1 MPQTSVCFD
10 WPRNSYPLIWVQIAQ
25 QFYDFFFLQ
34 YFKCARKIVRYIKT
48 TYISLFYLCQRKIN
62 HYMISQD
69 HIWAILIRDFNKS
82 ESRRRS
88 PEVFMSVSRKHP
100 MQRVDCFRKDSD
112 GGKD

>member
-1 MPQTSVCFD
+1 
-10 WPRNSYPLIWVQIAQ
+10 
-25 QFYDFFFLQ
+25 
-34 YFKCARKIVRYIKT
+34 
-48 TYISLFYLCQRKIN
+48 
-62 HYMISQD
+62 MISQD

-112 GGKD
+112 DGKD